1 MPRGRPKRGNNM
13 KFKFLG
19 TAAAEGFPAMYCGCA
34 YCEAARK
41 AGGRNLRTRSQAMI
55 DEDFLID
62 YPSDSFV
69 HAMQYRLR
77 MDTVKYIF
85 VTHSHLDHFA
95 PEDATMRGLAFAHNI
110 REPLVTVYGNEAV
123 KKVYDWAHGI
133 TIGKIKDGYTF
144 ELLKAFQPVTAG
156 DYTVIPLP
164 ARHDDNENCFIFVIR
179 KDGKTILYGND
190 TGMLYEEVFDYLKK
204 EQIYF
209 DMVSLDCT
217 MVENPVSDEGTHL
230 GIDGDVRVLKR
241 FRENGN
247 IDDKTKLFATHFSHN
262 GNPMQEHLES
272 LLLPHGIMPA
282 YDGLEVEL

>member
-1 MPRGRPKRGNNM
+1 M

-19 TAAAEGFPAMYCGCA
+19 TGAAEGFPAMYCGCA

-41 AGGRNLRTRSQAMI
+41 SGGKDWRTRSQAMI
-55 DEDFLID
+55 DDDFLID
-62 YPSDSFV
+62 YPSDTFI

-77 MDTVKYIF
+77 MDSVKYIF

-123 KKVYDWAHGI
+123 EKVYDWAHE
-133 TIGKIKDGYTF
+133 TMIGKIKDGYTYR
-144 ELLKAFQPVTAG
+144 LLKAYEPVQAG
-156 DYTVIPLP
+156 EYTVIPLP
-164 ARHDDNENCFIFVIR
+164 ARHDPNENCYIFVIR
-179 KDGKTILYGND
+179 KGGRTILYGND
-190 TGMLYEEVFDYLKK
+190 TGMLYEEVFDYLK
-204 EQIYF
+204 EQKMYF

-217 MVENPVSDEGTHL
+217 MVENPVPDEGSHM
-230 GIDGDVRVLKR
+230 GVDGVVRVKARLIA
-241 FRENGN
+241 NGN
-247 IDDKTKLFATHFSHN
+247 ADGRTKFFANHFSHN
-262 GNPMQEHLES
+262 GNPTQERLEK

>member
-1 MPRGRPKRGNNM
+1 M

-19 TAAAEGFPAMYCGCA
+19 TGAAEGFPAMYCGCA

-41 AGGRNLRTRSQAMI
+41 SGGKDLRTRSQAMI

-62 YPSDSFV
+62 YPSDSFI

-77 MDTVKYIF
+77 MDSVKYIF

-123 KKVYDWAHGI
+123 KKVYDWAHE
-133 TIGKIKDGYTF
+133 TMIGKIKDGYTYR
-144 ELLKAFQPVTAG
+144 LLKAYEPVQAG
-156 DYTVIPLP
+156 EYTVIPLP
-164 ARHDDNENCFIFVIR
+164 ARHDPNENCYIFVIR
-179 KDGKTILYGND
+179 KGGKTILYGND
-190 TGMLYEEVFDYLKK
+190 TGMLYEEVFDYLK
-204 EQIYF
+204 EQNIYF

-217 MVENPVSDEGTHL
+217 MVENPVSDEGSHM
-230 GIDGDVRVLKR
+230 GIDGVVRVKARLMKS
-241 FRENGN
+241 GN
-247 IDDKTKLFATHFSHN
+247 ADGRTKFFANHFSHN
-262 GNPMQEHLES
+262 GNPTQERLEK

>member
-1 MPRGRPKRGNNM
+1 M

-19 TAAAEGFPAMYCGCA
+19 TGAAEGFPAMYCGCA

-41 AGGRNLRTRSQAMI
+41 SGGKDLRTRSQAMI
-55 DEDFLID
+55 DEDLLID
-62 YPSDSFV
+62 YPSDSFI

-77 MDTVKYIF
+77 MDSVKYIF

-123 KKVYDWAHGI
+123 KKVYDWAHE
-133 TIGKIKDGYTF
+133 TMIGKIKDGYTYR
-144 ELLKAFQPVTAG
+144 LLKAYEPVQAG
-156 DYTVIPLP
+156 EYTVIPLP
-164 ARHDDNENCFIFVIR
+164 VRHDPNENCYIFVIR
-179 KDGKTILYGND
+179 KGGRTILYGND
-190 TGMLYEEVFDYLKK
+190 TGMLYEEVFDYLK
-204 EQIYF
+204 EQKMYF

-217 MVENPVSDEGTHL
+217 MVENPVSDEGSHM
-230 GIDGDVRVLKR
+230 GVGGVVRVKARLIA
-241 FRENGN
+241 NGN
-247 IDDKTKLFATHFSHN
+247 ADGRTKFFANHFSHN
-262 GNPMQEHLES
+262 GNPTQERLEK

>member
-1 MPRGRPKRGNNM
+1 M

-19 TAAAEGFPAMYCGCA
+19 TGAAEGFPAMYCGCA

-41 AGGRNLRTRSQAMI
+41 SGGRDLRTRSQAMI
-55 DEDFLID
+55 DEDLLID
-62 YPSDSFV
+62 YPSDSFI

-77 MDTVKYIF
+77 MDSVKYIF

-123 KKVYDWAHGI
+123 KRVYDWAHE
-133 TIGKIKDGYTF
+133 TMIGKIKDGYTYR
-144 ELLKAFQPVTAG
+144 LLKAYEPVQAG
-156 DYTVIPLP
+156 EYTVIPLP
-164 ARHDDNENCFIFVIR
+164 VRHDPNENCYIFVIR
-179 KDGKTILYGND
+179 KGGRTILYGND
-190 TGMLYEEVFDYLKK
+190 TGMLYEEVFGYLK
-204 EQIYF
+204 EQKIYF

-217 MVENPVSDEGTHL
+217 MVENPVSDEGSHM
-230 GIDGDVRVLKR
+230 GVDGVVRVKARLL
-241 FRENGN
+241 ENKNADGR
-247 IDDKTKLFATHFSHN
+247 TKFFANHFSHN
-262 GNPMQEHLES
+262 GNPTQERLEK

>member
-1 MPRGRPKRGNNM
+1 M

-19 TAAAEGFPAMYCGCA
+19 TGAAEGFPAMYCGCA

-41 AGGRNLRTRSQAMI
+41 SGGKDLRTRSQAMI

-62 YPSDSFV
+62 YPSDSFI

-77 MDTVKYIF
+77 MDSVKCIF

-123 KKVYDWAHGI
+123 KKVYDWAHE
-133 TIGKIKDGYTF
+133 TMIGKIKDGYTYR
-144 ELLKAFQPVTAG
+144 LLKAYEPVQAG
-156 DYTVIPLP
+156 EYTVIPLP
-164 ARHDDNENCFIFVIR
+164 ARHDPNENCYIFVIR
-179 KDGKTILYGND
+179 KGGKTILYGND
-190 TGMLYEEVFDYLKK
+190 TGMLYEEVFDYLK
-204 EQIYF
+204 EQNIYF

-217 MVENPVSDEGTHL
+217 MVENPVSDEGSHM
-230 GIDGDVRVLKR
+230 GIDGVVRVKARLM
-241 FRENGN
+241 ESGN
-247 IDDKTKLFATHFSHN
+247 ADGRTKFFANHFSHN
-262 GNPMQEHLES
+262 GNPTQERLEK

>member
-1 MPRGRPKRGNNM
+1 M

-19 TAAAEGFPAMYCGCA
+19 TGAAEGFPAMYCGCA
-34 YCEAARK
+34 HCEAARK
-41 AGGRNLRTRSQAMI
+41 SGGKDLRTRSQAMI

-62 YPSDSFV
+62 YPSDSFI

-77 MDTVKYIF
+77 MDSVKYIF

-123 KKVYDWAHGI
+123 KKVYDWAHE
-133 TIGKIKDGYTF
+133 TMIGKIKDGYTYR
-144 ELLKAFQPVTAG
+144 LLKAYEPVRAG
-156 DYTVIPLP
+156 EYTVIPLP
-164 ARHDDNENCFIFVIR
+164 ARHDPNENCYIFVIR
-179 KDGKTILYGND
+179 KGGKTILYGND
-190 TGMLYEEVFDYLKK
+190 TGMLYEEVFDYLK
-204 EQIYF
+204 EQNIYF

-217 MVENPVSDEGTHL
+217 MVENPVSDEGSHM
-230 GIDGDVRVLKR
+230 GIDGVVRVKARLM
-241 FRENGN
+241 ENGN
-247 IDDKTKLFATHFSHN
+247 ADGRTKFFANHFSHN
-262 GNPMQEHLES
+262 GNPTQERLEK

>member
-1 MPRGRPKRGNNM
+1 M

-19 TAAAEGFPAMYCGCA
+19 TGAAEGFPAMYCGCA

-41 AGGRNLRTRSQAMI
+41 SGGRDLRTRSQAMI
-55 DEDFLID
+55 DEDLLID
-62 YPSDSFV
+62 YPSDSFI

-77 MDTVKYIF
+77 MDSVKYIF

-123 KKVYDWAHGI
+123 KKVYDWAHE
-133 TIGKIKDGYTF
+133 TMIGKIKDGYTYR
-144 ELLKAFQPVTAG
+144 LLKAYEPVQAG
-156 DYTVIPLP
+156 EYTVIPLP
-164 ARHDDNENCFIFVIR
+164 ARHDPNENCYIFVIR
-179 KDGKTILYGND
+179 KGGRTILYGND
-190 TGMLYEEVFDYLKK
+190 TGMLYEEVFDYLK
-204 EQIYF
+204 EQKMYF

-217 MVENPVSDEGTHL
+217 MVENPVPDEGSHM
-230 GIDGDVRVLKR
+230 GVDGVVRVKARLIA
-241 FRENGN
+241 NGN
-247 IDDKTKLFATHFSHN
+247 ADGRTKFFANHFSHN
-262 GNPMQEHLES
+262 GNPTQERLEK

>member
-1 MPRGRPKRGNNM
+1 M

-19 TAAAEGFPAMYCGCA
+19 TGAAEGFPAMHCGCA

-41 AGGRNLRTRSQAMI
+41 SGGKDLRTRSQAMI
-55 DEDFLID
+55 DEDLLID
-62 YPSDSFV
+62 YPSDSFI

-77 MDTVKYIF
+77 MDSVKYIF

-123 KKVYDWAHGI
+123 KKVYDWAHE
-133 TIGKIKDGYTF
+133 TMIGKIKDGYTYR
-144 ELLKAFQPVTAG
+144 LLKAYEPVQAG
-156 DYTVIPLP
+156 EYTVIPLP
-164 ARHDDNENCFIFVIR
+164 ARHDPNENCYIFVIR
-179 KDGKTILYGND
+179 KGGRTILYGND
-190 TGMLYEEVFDYLKK
+190 TGMLYEEVFDYLK
-204 EQIYF
+204 EQKMYF

-217 MVENPVSDEGTHL
+217 MVENPVPDEGSHM
-230 GIDGDVRVLKR
+230 GVDGVVRVKARLIA
-241 FRENGN
+241 NGN
-247 IDDKTKLFATHFSHN
+247 ADGRTKFFANHFSHN
-262 GNPMQEHLES
+262 GNPTQERLEK

>member
-1 MPRGRPKRGNNM
+1 M

-19 TAAAEGFPAMYCGCA
+19 TGAAEGFPAMYCGCA

-41 AGGRNLRTRSQAMI
+41 SGGKDLRTRSQAMI
-55 DEDFLID
+55 DEDLLID
-62 YPSDSFV
+62 YPSDSFI

-77 MDTVKYIF
+77 MDSVKYIF

-123 KKVYDWAHGI
+123 KKVYDWAHE
-133 TIGKIKDGYTF
+133 TMIGKIKDGYTYR
-144 ELLKAFQPVTAG
+144 LLKAYEPVQAG
-156 DYTVIPLP
+156 EYTVIPLP
-164 ARHDDNENCFIFVIR
+164 ARHDPNENCYIFVIR
-179 KDGKTILYGND
+179 KGGRTILYGND
-190 TGMLYEEVFDYLKK
+190 TGMLYEEVFDYLK
-204 EQIYF
+204 EQKMYF

-217 MVENPVSDEGTHL
+217 MVENPVPDEGSHM
-230 GIDGDVRVLKR
+230 GVDGVVRVKARLIA
-241 FRENGN
+241 NGN
-247 IDDKTKLFATHFSHN
+247 ADGRTKFFANHFSHN
-262 GNPMQEHLES
+262 GNPTQERLEK

>member
-1 MPRGRPKRGNNM
+1 M

-19 TAAAEGFPAMYCGCA
+19 TGAAEGFPAMYCGCA
-34 YCEAARK
+34 HCEAARK
-41 AGGRNLRTRSQAMI
+41 SGGKDLRTRSQAMI

-62 YPSDSFV
+62 YPSDSFI

-77 MDTVKYIF
+77 MDSVKYIF

-123 KKVYDWAHGI
+123 KKVYDWAHE
-133 TIGKIKDGYTF
+133 TMIGKIKDGYIYR
-144 ELLKAFQPVTAG
+144 LLKAYEPVQAG
-156 DYTVIPLP
+156 EYTVIPLP
-164 ARHDDNENCFIFVIR
+164 ARHDPNENCYIFVIR
-179 KDGKTILYGND
+179 KGGKTILYGND
-190 TGMLYEEVFDYLKK
+190 TGMLYEEVFDYLK
-204 EQIYF
+204 EQNIYF

-217 MVENPVSDEGTHL
+217 MVENPVSDEGSHM
-230 GIDGDVRVLKR
+230 GIDGVVRVKARLM
-241 FRENGN
+241 ESGN
-247 IDDKTKLFATHFSHN
+247 ADGRTKFFANHFSHN
-262 GNPMQEHLES
+262 GNPTQERLEK

>member
-1 MPRGRPKRGNNM
+1 M

-19 TAAAEGFPAMYCGCA
+19 TGAAEGFPAMYCGCA

-41 AGGRNLRTRSQAMI
+41 SGGRDLRTRSQAMI
-55 DEDFLID
+55 DEDLLID

-77 MDTVKYIF
+77 MDSVKYIF

-123 KKVYDWAHGI
+123 KKVYDWAHE
-133 TIGKIKDGYTF
+133 TMIGKIKDGYTYR
-144 ELLKAFQPVTAG
+144 LLKAYEPVQAG
-156 DYTVIPLP
+156 EYTVIPLP
-164 ARHDDNENCFIFVIR
+164 ARHDPNENCYIFVIR
-179 KDGKTILYGND
+179 KGGRTILYGND
-190 TGMLYEEVFDYLKK
+190 TGMLYEEVFDYLK
-204 EQIYF
+204 EQKMYF

-217 MVENPVSDEGTHL
+217 MVENPVPDEGSHM
-230 GIDGDVRVLKR
+230 GVDGVVRVKARLIA
-241 FRENGN
+241 NGN
-247 IDDKTKLFATHFSHN
+247 ADGRTKFFANHFSHN
-262 GNPMQEHLES
+262 GNPTQERLEK

>member
-1 MPRGRPKRGNNM
+1 M

-19 TAAAEGFPAMYCGCA
+19 TGAAEGFPAMYCGCA

-41 AGGRNLRTRSQAMI
+41 SGGKDLRTRSQAMI
-55 DEDFLID
+55 DEDLLID
-62 YPSDSFV
+62 YPSDSFI

-77 MDTVKYIF
+77 MDSVKYIF

-123 KKVYDWAHGI
+123 KKVYDWAHE
-133 TIGKIKDGYTF
+133 TMIGKIKDGYTYR
-144 ELLKAFQPVTAG
+144 LLKAYEPVQAG
-156 DYTVIPLP
+156 EYTVIPLP
-164 ARHDDNENCFIFVIR
+164 ARHDPNENCYIFVIR
-179 KDGKTILYGND
+179 KGGRTILYGND
-190 TGMLYEEVFDYLKK
+190 TGMLYEEVFDYLK
-204 EQIYF
+204 EQKMYF

-217 MVENPVSDEGTHL
+217 MVENPVSDEGSHM
-230 GIDGDVRVLKR
+230 GIDGVVRVKARLIA
-241 FRENGN
+241 NGN
-247 IDDKTKLFATHFSHN
+247 ADGRTKFFANHFSHN
-262 GNPMQEHLES
+262 GNPTQERLEK

>member
-1 MPRGRPKRGNNM
+1 M

-19 TAAAEGFPAMYCGCA
+19 TGAAEGFPAMYCGCA

-41 AGGRNLRTRSQAMI
+41 SGGKDWRTRSQAMI

-62 YPSDSFV
+62 YPSDSFI

-77 MDTVKYIF
+77 MDSVKYIF

-123 KKVYDWAHGI
+123 KKVYDRAHEI
-133 TIGKIKDGYTF
+133 MIGKIKDGYTYR
-144 ELLKAFQPVTAG
+144 LLKAYEPVQAG
-156 DYTVIPLP
+156 EYTVIPLP
-164 ARHDDNENCFIFVIR
+164 VRHDPNENCYIFVIR
-179 KDGKTILYGND
+179 KGGRTILYGND
-190 TGMLYEEVFDYLKK
+190 TGMLYEEVFEYLK
-204 EQIYF
+204 EQKIYF

-217 MVENPVSDEGTHL
+217 MVENPVSDEGSHM
-230 GIDGDVRVLKR
+230 GVDGVVRVKARLL
-241 FRENGN
+241 ENKNADGR
-247 IDDKTKLFATHFSHN
+247 TKFFANHFSHN
-262 GNPMQEHLES
+262 GNPTQERLEK

>member
-1 MPRGRPKRGNNM
+1 M

-19 TAAAEGFPAMYCGCA
+19 TGAAEGFPAMYCGCA

-41 AGGRNLRTRSQAMI
+41 SGGKDLRTRSQAMI
-55 DEDFLID
+55 DEDLLID
-62 YPSDSFV
+62 YPSDSFI

-77 MDTVKYIF
+77 MDSVKYIF

-123 KKVYDWAHGI
+123 KKVYDWAHE
-133 TIGKIKDGYTF
+133 TMIGKIKDGYTYR
-144 ELLKAFQPVTAG
+144 LLKAYEPVQAG
-156 DYTVIPLP
+156 EYTVIPLP
-164 ARHDDNENCFIFVIR
+164 ARHDPNENCYIFVIR
-179 KDGKTILYGND
+179 KGGKTILYGND
-190 TGMLYEEVFDYLKK
+190 TGMLYEEVFDYLK
-204 EQIYF
+204 EQKIYF

-217 MVENPVSDEGTHL
+217 MVENPVSDEGSHM
-230 GIDGDVRVLKR
+230 GIDGVVRVKARLM
-241 FRENGN
+241 ENGN
-247 IDDKTKLFATHFSHN
+247 ADGRTKFFANHFSHN
-262 GNPMQEHLES
+262 GNPTQERLEK

>member
-1 MPRGRPKRGNNM
+1 M

-19 TAAAEGFPAMYCGCA
+19 TGAAEGFPAMYCGCA

-41 AGGRNLRTRSQAMI
+41 SGGKDLRTRSQAMI

-62 YPSDSFV
+62 YPSDSFI

-77 MDTVKYIF
+77 MDSVKYIF

-123 KKVYDWAHGI
+123 KKVYDWAHE
-133 TIGKIKDGYTF
+133 TMIGKIKDGYTYR
-144 ELLKAFQPVTAG
+144 LLKAYEPVQAG
-156 DYTVIPLP
+156 EYTVIPLP
-164 ARHDDNENCFIFVIR
+164 ARHDPNENCYIFVIR
-179 KDGKTILYGND
+179 KGGKTILYGND
-190 TGMLYEEVFDYLKK
+190 TGMLYEEVFDYLK
-204 EQIYF
+204 EQNIYF

-217 MVENPVSDEGTHL
+217 MVENPVSDEGSHM
-230 GIDGDVRVLKR
+230 GIDGDVRVKARLM
-241 FRENGN
+241 ESGN
-247 IDDKTKLFATHFSHN
+247 ADGRTKFFANHFSHN
-262 GNPMQEHLES
+262 GNPTQERLEK
-272 LLLPHGIMPA
+272 LLLPHAIMPA